1 MAFDVRIDIREAAA
15 LADAFDKSPKIVTE
29 ELTAA
34 TWEASL
40 LLEREVK
47 ENTPTGVGGGGGLK
61 GSISAREPQVLSDNV
76 IGMVGTPLAHAVPVE
91 LGTRP
96 HFPPVQPLADWAE
109 HKLGLSPAEAQG
121 LHLRLP
127 ARSAAPVPRERICS
141 SGPLR
146 TTIFR
151 CSGSSTEHMPG
162 LPIAWEAG
170 HEPY

>member
-34 TWEASL
+34 TWQASL

-61 GSISAREPQVLSDNV
+61 GSISAREPEVLSDNV
-76 IGMVGTPLAHAVPVE
+76 IGMVGTPLDYAVPVE

-121 LHLRLP
+121 AAFAI
-127 ARSAAPVPRERICS
+127 ARKISRTGTKGAHMFERAFEDND
-141 SGPLR
+141 LQVQR
-146 TTIFR
+146 IFDR
-151 CSGSSTEHMPG
+151 ARVR
-162 LPIAWEAG
+162 IADRMGGRA
-170 HEPY
+170 